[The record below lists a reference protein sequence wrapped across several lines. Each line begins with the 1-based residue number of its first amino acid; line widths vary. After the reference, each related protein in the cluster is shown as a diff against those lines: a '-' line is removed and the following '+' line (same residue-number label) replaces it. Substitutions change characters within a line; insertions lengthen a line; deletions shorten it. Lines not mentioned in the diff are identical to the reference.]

1 MDSEATVERAS
12 PELILLMMRK
22 FHLGLLCCGL
32 FAVALPV

>member
-1 MDSEATVERAS
+1 MDSEATVERV
-12 PELILLMMRK
+12 ILLMMRK